1 MTVKYQPNFW
11 NLARK
16 QVSYLAHANNKSH
29 DHIDVFNPNV
39 KTLRDSYQ
47 DFLFKI
53 KQFDAGN
60 GYQNFN
66 EFISDEAIDYADDGN
81 GVTYVVWNI
90 LKDKNGHEIDRDEDL
105 PVSVWVLRSII
116 DYIENLSKTIVG
128 VKAAFLHAVPDAVDF
143 YLRNGFE
150 FMLPNMEPFHSID
163 SEFTPMFLALYEL
176 HINFDE

>member
-1 MTVKYQPNFW
+1 M
-11 NLARK
+11 
-16 QVSYLAHANNKSH
+16 AHANNKSH
-29 DHIDVFNPNV
+29 DHIDVFNPDV

-90 LKDKNGHEIDRDEDL
+90 LKDKKFAVNQKYQNIFFEYGDEDL

-116 DYIENLSKTIVG
+116 DYIENLSKTYQKLI
-128 VKAAFLHAVPDAVDF
+128 KNDCWCKSSFFACCS
-143 YLRNGFE
+143 RC
-150 FMLPNMEPFHSID
+150 S
-163 SEFTPMFLALYEL
+163 
-176 HINFDE
+176 